1 MSKQTDLL
9 NLTDAITVDGSNNVQ
24 IVGNVNGRNL
34 SSDGVK
40 LDGIEAGASADG
52 IGSVLQSG
60 SIKIN
65 TGTSTTSVAVANV
78 EVALSA
84 MSFSIVKKAASSR
97 LIVSLQFYEYDAVSQ
112 NGWWCL
118 KAKAN
123 GSYVTSSVPYGAPPN
138 WIMSH
143 NPSAYVFQQGAHQHR
158 TALFHDDT
166 NSTNIDFT
174 FFTEQPQSQN
184 HIFWWPGHVNVHFH
198 EVKV

>member
-9 NLTDAITVDGSNNVQ
+9 NLTDAITVDGSNNVG

-34 SSDGVK
+34 SLDGVK
-40 LDGIEAGASADG
+40 LDGIEAGATADG

-60 SIKIN
+60 GFKIN
-65 TGTSTTSVAVANV
+65 TGGGVTSVSVANV
-78 EVALSA
+78 EVALPV

-97 LIVSLQFYEYDAVSQ
+97 LIVSLQFCEYDAASP

-123 GSYVTSSVPYGAPPN
+123 GSYVTSAVPYGAPPN

-143 NPSAYVFQQGAHQHR
+143 NPSAYVFRQPAHQHR

-174 FFTEQPQSQN
+174 FFTEQTGTSQ
-184 HIFWWPGHVNVHFH
+184 HDFWWPAHVNVHFH
-198 EVKV
+198 EVKL